1 MEGRLIGVKYDGNFF
16 TCEQDSTFSFEQEM
30 LPTSGMDAGWRD
42 YIGGYKGWSIE
53 YSGKFTTG
61 AIDGNSNKLIEKWL
75 NEPDAV
81 FELYFGA
88 RDGADRN
95 GYFKGKARLQNGS
108 ISAPT
113 NGSVTNTFSFIGCG
127 KFESWWEE
135 FEQLVNA
142 MPAPEDKPFVI
153 DTSNW

>member
-53 YSGKFTTG
+53 YNGKFTTG
-61 AIDGNSNKLIEKWL
+61 AMGGNSNKIIDKWL

-88 RDGADRN
+88 RDGADRS

-108 ISAPT
+108 VTAPT
-113 NGSVTNTFSFIGCG
+113 NGSATNTFSFIGCG

-135 FEQLVNA
+135 FWQIINA